1 MRHDSAPRRTDAT
14 TTRFRKLSYALC
26 LALTCWVNVRGDV
39 TPLPLMRSD
48 LSGAWFGVRSK
59 QDHAYRVVLDSAG
72 TGTLAYCYRT
82 NAPHTYQ
89 ITNWGI
95 SAGTIHIT
103 AIPTHPDDE
112 TIAFKAEVDTRGL
125 RLTITAKRWTDALVI
140 QREAD
145 LESALTRLR
154 AASQSKQ
161 EAAPRDSR
169 NY

>member
-1 MRHDSAPRRTDAT
+1 MRRTQT
-14 TTRFRKLSYALC
+14 HC
-26 LALTCWVNVRGDV
+26 LYRLGCSLLLVFMCCGNARADV
-39 TPLPLMRSD
+39 TPLPLTRSD
-48 LSGAWFGVRSK
+48 LAGAWFGVRSK

-82 NAPHTYQ
+82 NTPHTYQ
-89 ITNWGI
+89 ITHWGI
-95 SAGTIHIT
+95 SAGTIRIM
-103 AIPTHPDDE
+103 AIPTHPEDE
-112 TIAFKAEVDTRGL
+112 ALTFKAEVDARGL
-125 RLTITAKRWTDALVI
+125 RLTITAQRWTDALVI